1 MRILWSRKQ
10 SAASPWIR
18 LEKIAQVKGEEGGTY
33 PPDCHLSKVEQY
45 FHTIYEKVDNR
56 DREII
61 DRAYYAAVQVLR
73 EMGDFQPA
81 GDDRAE
87 ALVSAIMRYVVESC
101 EG

>member
-1 MRILWSRKQ
+1 MEVLSARKH
-10 SAASPWIR
+10 SVASPSIK
-18 LEKIAQVKGEEGGTY
+18 LEKAQVKGEEGGTC
-33 PPDCHLSKVEQY
+33 PPGCHLSKVEQH
-45 FHTIYEKVDNR
+45 FHTIYENVHDK

-61 DRAYYAAVQVLR
+61 DRAYCAVVHILR

-87 ALVSAIMRYVVESC
+87 VLVSAIMRYLVESY

>member
-1 MRILWSRKQ
+1 MEILSPRKY
-10 SAASPWIR
+10 SVAAPAIK
-18 LEKIAQVKGEEGGTY
+18 LEKIIQVKGEDGTCA
-33 PPDCHLSKVEQY
+33 PGCHLSKVEQHFY
-45 FHTIYEKVDNR
+45 TIYENVHDK

-61 DRAYYAAVQVLR
+61 DRAYCAVVHILR

-87 ALVSAIMRYVVESC
+87 ALVSAIMRYLVESY

>member
-1 MRILWSRKQ
+1 MEILSRKY
-10 SAASPWIR
+10 SVASPSIK
-18 LEKIAQVKGEEGGTY
+18 LEKIAQVKGEECETC
-33 PPDCHLSKVEQY
+33 PPGCRLSKVEQH
-45 FHTIYEKVDNR
+45 FQTMYESVHRN

-61 DRAYYAAVQVLR
+61 DRAYCAVVHILR

-87 ALVSAIMRYVVESC
+87 ALVSAIMRYLVESY